1 MIALHAP
8 LISDALQKVKMATTH
23 PSDKIKQVSALI
35 ANLDDKQLS
44 SLEAALKEVASDGNA
59 RVQAAS
65 SDEQALTPEEG
76 CILQEAFNSPA
87 REPSARMLEA
97 VANYKRIMSETL

>member
-1 MIALHAP
+1 
-8 LISDALQKVKMATTH
+8 MATTYK
-23 PSDKIKQVSALI
+23 SDKLKQVSAMI

-44 SLEAALKEVASDGNA
+44 SLQAALKEVSDDENA
-59 RVQAAS
+59 RFQTVTA
-65 SDEQALTPEEG
+65 DEQQLTPEEG
-76 CILQEAFNSPA
+76 CILMEAFNSPA